1 MAPMAARERA
11 WSDLAELIDP
21 ARLEGVYSVE
31 PLARV
36 PDLAAAILRGEIK
49 GRVVIDVNA

>member
-11 WSDLAELIDP
+11 WKDLAELIDP
-21 ARLEGVYSVE
+21 AQLKGIYTIE

-36 PDLAAAILRGEIK
+36 PELCASILRGEIR
-49 GRVVIDVNA
+49 GRVVIDVNK